1 MVYVFDILDEFDSK
15 ICDLIESCGDVTIT
29 EDDPYSKHL
38 CGNCLNDLANATRFR
53 QRCHRTMDILLNM
66 TIETKEP
73 TLLENDQY
81 QEEDTA
87 DSKNRLIEEIILE
100 QVEEDT
106 EVEEMIELPE
116 NQNSNDDFQSS
127 SIQYIITEEPAAV
140 ELPSIKYERV
150 IALPNTFENEIETIC
165 VQELDPHQDH
175 DKIVSVIPPVQ
186 KEIMSARPRP
196 AQLNFVCQHCGAGF
210 AMQKNLSK
218 HLLIHRNYACEVCS
232 IVFKS
237 GQDLAAHQLNHATK
251 DRSLETGDPSSSLT
265 EDTEPK
271 AKKCQNPKKNHPCS
285 YCGKAFASN
294 SALVAHIR
302 VHTQERPFP
311 CSYCQKRFRTVGAL
325 ELHERRHSGVKPY
338 KCDFC
343 GKGFAES
350 SNLKVHRRIHTQE
363 KPHVCT
369 ICNRAFSR
377 VFLLQIHQRTHTG
390 ERPFSCEEC
399 GKPFNQQGDLAAHRR
414 THTGERPHQC
424 NVCGKGFIKSSGLT
438 LHRKKHE
445 LQGLPTEKLHM
456 VWIDA
461 KEYDFPASESNAVD
475 MSGDDMVEEDV
486 IVPR

>member
-15 ICDLIESCGDVTIT
+15 ICDLIESCGDITIT
-29 EDDPYSKHL
+29 EEDPYSKHI
-38 CGNCLNDLANATRFR
+38 CGNCLNELANATRFR
-53 QRCHRTMDILLNM
+53 QRCLRTMDVLLNM
-66 TIETKEP
+66 TIETNEP
-73 TLLENDQY
+73 IKSEIDEY
-81 QEEDTA
+81 QPHTESEEVEDMR
-87 DSKNRLIEEIILE
+87 DRFIEELIME
-100 QVEEDT
+100 QVEDGT
-106 EVEEMIELPE
+106 EAEEATEFPE
-116 NQNSNDDFQSS
+116 NLESNDDCRSTN
-127 SIQYIITEEPAAV
+127 IQYIIAEEQTVTDLQNIDYDNLITIPHKFK
-140 ELPSIKYERV
+140 E
-150 IALPNTFENEIETIC
+150 EIETIC
-165 VQELDPHQDH
+165 VEELDSIQEP
-175 DKIVSVIPPVQ
+175 DKLVSILQPVQ
-186 KEIMSARPRP
+186 KETRVARPRP
-196 AQLNFVCQHCGAGF
+196 IQLNFVCQHCGAGF

-237 GQDLAAHQLNHATK
+237 GQDLAAHQLIHAK
-251 DRSLETGDPSSSLT
+251 DHSNSPMD
-265 EDTEPK
+265 DTEQET
-271 AKKCQNPKKNHPCS
+271 KKCQNPKKNHPCS

-294 SALVAHIR
+294 SALVAHVR

-390 ERPFSCEEC
+390 ERPFSCEDC

-424 NVCGKGFIKSSGLT
+424 DICGKGFIKSSGLT

-445 LQGLPTEKLHM
+445 QQQHTEKVHMVLIDTKDYGLPT
-456 VWIDA
+456 
-461 KEYDFPASESNAVD
+461 SEHAVVD
-475 MSGDDMVEEDV
+475 IAPDDMVIEDV
-486 IVPR
+486 IISS